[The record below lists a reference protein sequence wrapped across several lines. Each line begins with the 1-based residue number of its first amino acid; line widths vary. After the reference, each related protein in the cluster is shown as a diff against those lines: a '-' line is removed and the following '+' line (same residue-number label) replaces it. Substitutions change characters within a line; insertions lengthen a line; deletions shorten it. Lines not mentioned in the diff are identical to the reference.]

1 MNWSNVPIPEAH
13 IVGLLLGAIAQLSF
27 SRELFR
33 LPGIGDAVGLPTI
46 LVGIGL
52 CAWSVFEARE
62 MDISSPPTLLT
73 SGPYALSRNPMY
85 VGWSLIYLGI
95 AFIANSVWIISLFPA
110 VIAYVHFVDIPREEQ
125 LLQQQFGQEFLDY
138 QKRVR
143 RYF

>member
-1 MNWSNVPIPEAH
+1 MKWSNVPIPEAH
-13 IVGLLLGAIAQLSF
+13 VVGLLLGAIAQLFF
-27 SRELFR
+27 SRRLFR
-33 LPGIGDAVGLPTI
+33 FPGIGDAVGWPLI

-62 MDISSPPTLLT
+62 MNIASPPTLLT
-73 SGPYALSRNPMY
+73 SGPYSLSRNPMY

-95 AFIANSVWIISLFPA
+95 AFVANSVWIILLFPA

-125 LLQQQFGQEFLDY
+125 LLQQQFGQEFLEY
-138 QKRVR
+138 RKRVR